1 MEHTF
6 TANIKSILDS
16 KFGKDAEEIFKNSNL
31 LQYINLK
38 TRSANK
44 GSKARSSF
52 ANLYAVYVIL
62 EDYIAQGFD
71 KKSGYAKYEGA
82 AFVKLFTRQR
92 ELPFG
97 NKLQNHALNNRMN
110 SEFQKYFPSSEIIP
124 ILRNLETN
132 RYWINENLLKIKV
145 GKTEYNLASVII
157 EIIDEYSKT
166 KQDAFQRFIKACEEM
181 QEIESSKPEQVIEF
195 ISGLLAPNVDA
206 RLFEI
211 VSYSIL
217 KFYYNDQHI
226 FWGYEIDNLTKDNL
240 KLFKTGRTNAN
251 DGGIDFV
258 MQPLGRFFQVT
269 ETLDFKKYFLD
280 IDKIQKFP
288 ITFVIKSDEV
298 VEDLLSKIKANAN
311 KIYLVTA
318 IVDKYMDC
326 IEEVINIPMLNQ
338 RFSDTIKLGYLN
350 NILNEIITQSK
361 VEFNYTDTEGLDE
374 ETE

>member
-16 KFGKDAEEIFKNSNL
+16 KFGENADEIFKNSNL
-31 LQYINLK
+31 IQYINEK

-52 ANLYAVYVIL
+52 NSLYSIYTLV
-62 EDYIAQGFD
+62 EDYLAHRYDIEGIY
-71 KKSGYAKYEGA
+71 SEYEGA
-82 AFVKLFTRQR
+82 KFTKLLKRAK

-97 NKLQNHALNNRMN
+97 TKIQNHSFNNRTN
-110 SEFQKYFPSSEIIP
+110 DEFRKFDKVLIP
-124 ILRNLETN
+124 ILRDADTK

-217 KFYYNDQHI
+217 KFYYHDQHI

-288 ITFVIKSDEV
+288 ITFVIKSDEE
-298 VEDLLSKIKANAN
+298 VEDLLNKIKANAN

-318 IVDKYMDC
+318 IVDKYMAC
-326 IEEVINIPMLNQ
+326 IEEVINIPLLNQ

-350 NILNEIITQSK
+350 NILKEIITQSK
-361 VEFNYTDTEGLDE
+361 VEFNYTETEELDE
-374 ETE
+374 ETD